1 MRVYSKIFN
10 NEYSTEDTVKI
21 VNTRQAGLYIKNDI
35 PLVDLFWS
43 KNALVFVFNREESK
57 RVYDLW
63 CKRELK

>member
-1 MRVYSKIFN
+1 MERLKMRVYSKIFN

-43 KNALVFVFNREESK
+43 KSA
-57 RVYDLW
+57 
-63 CKRELK
+63 

>member
-35 PLVDLFWS
+35 PPVDLFWS

-57 RVYDLW
+57 GVYDLW